1 MENSPQI
8 YLNHYEQHVCNS
20 SSPLTDSLLSSINKE
35 QQVLSAED
43 IHTEVL
49 QFYKI
54 KNTKRKEF
62 VKRLELIK
70 QNDVEELQKVNMSL
84 IKMSVASYETDQ
96 NLIDK
101 LLKVVH
107 AAPDVGVPQVV
118 SLEVR
123 KKQVGFLYSI
133 VNIDSDHARNK
144 IVNYILDKL
153 ESYETLQKYEVQL
166 LEDLWM
172 NEGKNKLNYLVN
184 W

>member
-8 YLNHYEQHVCNS
+8 YLNHYQQDVCNS
-20 SSPLTDSLLSSINKE
+20 SSPYTDSLLSSINNKE
-35 QQVLSAED
+35 QQVLSVGD
-43 IHTEVL
+43 IHAEVL
-49 QFYKI
+49 QFYKR
-54 KNTKRKEF
+54 KNSKRKEF

-84 IKMSVASYETDQ
+84 TKTVSSYETDQ

-107 AAPDVGVPQVV
+107 APVGVPQVV

-123 KKQVGFLYSI
+123 KKHVEFLYAI
-133 VNIDSDHARNK
+133 VNIDSEHTMSK

-153 ESYETLQKYEVQL
+153 QSYETLQKYEVKL

-172 NEGKNKLNYLVN
+172 KEGKNKASYFVN
-184 W
+184 